1 MVINGEK
8 FLKMCASAAN
18 ALDNHQ
24 EEINNLNVFPV
35 PDGDTGIN
43 MSLTMK
49 PTTELVGR
57 AGTLADD
64 AAAVASGVLRAARGN
79 SGAILSLFF
88 RGMSKAFAG
97 CEEADAKE
105 IAEAFKCGT
114 AEAYRAVAKPA
125 EGTILT
131 VMRETGEFAEAN
143 WEKYVGKP
151 AEFFDALVESAQ
163 HTLAKTPDMLPIL
176 KEAGVVDAGGCG
188 FVTMLEGMLDS
199 LNGRD
204 VQSKSGKSTAK
215 TKSAADFAEF
225 DGESI
230 NYAYCTECIVGKNDK
245 FKGEGKADKLRTT
258 IAPWGDSM
266 VFIDDEEIIKLHI
279 HTNDPGKVLSTAIRY
294 GDLETVKIEN
304 MKIQHS
310 NLSDKGAETDSKPR
324 ITKKYGFVAVCLG
337 EGITDTFRELGVD
350 EIVSGGQT
358 MNPSTEDILN
368 AVKNT
373 SAEYVFVLPNNKN
386 IIMVAT
392 QAAEMLEG
400 SGQNVIVL
408 PTKSVPQGM
417 SAMLNFDPDVT
428 PEYNEKTMKSA
439 ITKVHTISLT
449 RAVREVKLGGHLIRK
464 DEFLGLLEG
473 KIEKSGKRRDDILL
487 SILGKFKDAEFV
499 TVFYGA
505 AVSDVDAETVF
516 AKMQELLP
524 SAEMNLIPGGQPLY
538 DFVISVE

>member
-1 MVINGEK
+1 MVINGER
-8 FLKMCASAAN
+8 FLKMCSSAAN
-18 ALDNHQ
+18 ALDNNK
-24 EEINNLNVFPV
+24 EDINNLNVFPV

-43 MSLTMK
+43 MSLTIK
-49 PTTELVGR
+49 PAREI
-57 AGTLADD
+57 TLKSDSLAEC
-64 AAAVASGVLRAARGN
+64 ASAVASGVLRSARGN

-97 CEEADAKE
+97 HDTADAQD
-105 IAEAFKCGT
+105 IAEGFKSGT
-114 AEAYRAVAKPA
+114 AEAYRAVSKPT

-131 VMRETGEFAEAN
+131 VMRETAEYAESEWKN
-143 WEKYVGKP
+143 YVGKP
-151 AEFFDALVESAQ
+151 AEFFEVLVSSAKA
-163 HTLAKTPDMLPIL
+163 TLAKTPDMLPLL
-176 KEAGVVDAGGCG
+176 KEAGVVDAGGQG
-188 FVTMLEGMLDS
+188 FVTMLEGMLAS
-199 LNGRD
+199 LNGQD
-204 VQSKSGKSTAK
+204 VQSTSASAPAK
-215 TKSAADFAEF
+215 TKTAADFSDF

-230 NYAYCTECIVGKNDK
+230 NFAYCTECIVGKSDK
-245 FKGEGKADKLRTT
+245 FRGEGKADKLRTT

-279 HTNDPGKVLSTAIRY
+279 HTNDPGKVLSTALKY
-294 GDLETVKIEN
+294 GALETVKIEN

-310 NLSDKGAETDSKPR
+310 NLADSSDEGDTQVR
-324 ITKKYGFVAVCLG
+324 ISKKYGFVAVCLG
-337 EGITDTFRELGVD
+337 EGITDTFRELGVN

-368 AVKNT
+368 AVRKT
-373 SAEYVFVLPNNKN
+373 EAEYVFVLPNNKN
-386 IIMVAT
+386 IIMVAS

-417 SAMLNFDPDVT
+417 SAMLNFDPDAT

-439 ITKVHTISLT
+439 FAKVHTISLT

-487 SILGKFKDAEFV
+487 SILGKFNDAEFV

-505 AVSDVDAETVF
+505 AVSDADAEAVF
-516 AKMQELLP
+516 SKMQALIPE
-524 SAEMNLIPGGQPLY
+524 AEMNLIPGGQPLY

>member
-1 MVINGEK
+1 MVINGER

-24 EEINNLNVFPV
+24 DEINNLNVFPV

-49 PTTELVGR
+49 PATELVGR
-57 AGTLADD
+57 AGSLADD
-64 AAAVASGVLRAARGN
+64 ASAVASGVLRAARGN

-105 IAEAFKCGT
+105 IAEAFKNGT
-114 AEAYRAVAKPA
+114 AEAYRAVAKPT

-131 VMRETGEFAEAN
+131 VMRETAEFAEAN
-143 WEKYVGKP
+143 WENYVGKP

-163 HTLAKTPDMLPIL
+163 KTLAKTPDMLPIL

-199 LNGRD
+199 LNGHD
-204 VQSKSGKSTAK
+204 VQSKSGSVTK

-230 NYAYCTECIVGKNDK
+230 NFAYCTECIVDKSDK
-245 FKGEGKADKLRTT
+245 FMGEGKADKLRTT

-279 HTNDPGKVLSTAIRY
+279 HTNDPGKVLSTAIKY
-294 GDLETVKIEN
+294 GALATVKIEN

-310 NLSDKGAETDSKPR
+310 NLSDKAEEEETAVR

-368 AVKNT
+368 AVRNT
-373 SAEYVFVLPNNKN
+373 GAEYVFVLPNNKN
-386 IIMVAT
+386 IIMVAS

-400 SGQNVIVL
+400 SGQSVIVL

-417 SAMLNFDPDVT
+417 AAMLNFDPDVT

-439 ITKVHTISLT
+439 ISKVHTISLT

-487 SILGKFKDAEFV
+487 SVLSKFKDAEFV

-505 AVSDVDAETVF
+505 AISDTDAETVF
-516 AKMQELLP
+516 SKMQELLP